1 VTAQF
6 AGFPD
11 FRSNVTFVPIQF
23 FTVVIPNVRGGTI
36 RLVAYML
43 RQVLGWVDAR
53 GNPTR
58 AQLQFS
64 YAELAEHAGLS
75 RGVVVDA
82 ITEALEH
89 HLLCRVGAWQSST
102 PRHASSSSPRIR
114 ALIRSSLT
122 CGRRTCSA
130 KGYPL
135 SPIFARSL

>member
-1 VTAQF
+1 MISDVTHPF

-43 RQVLGWVDAR
+43 RQVLGWVDTE

-64 YAELAEHAGLS
+64 YAELAEQAGLS
-75 RGVVVDA
+75 RAVVVA
-82 ITEALEH
+82 PGGSQTK
-89 HLLCRVGAWQSST
+89 RGRGVGRGPAPT
-102 PRHASSSSPRIR
+102 K
-114 ALIRSSLT
+114 T
-122 CGRRTCSA
+122 
-130 KGYPL
+130 
-135 SPIFARSL
+135 AR